1 MKKIFT
7 LIFLAL
13 TLNTFA
19 QSAEETA
26 VKKVIE
32 EEKAAADAAD
42 YKTYLS
48 HWAKVPYASFLYAG
62 GLFVGDALWKKM
74 DEVWATRKPRK
85 VNNIR
90 SEWNVRANGA
100 SAFVTFFQ
108 RQEMVENNGIVE
120 SYEERYLEKV
130 NGEWKIVNVTAW
142 GKPTK

>member
-7 LIFLAL
+7 FIFLAL
-13 TLNTFA
+13 AVSSYA
-19 QSAEETA
+19 QSTDETA
-26 VKKVIE
+26 IKKTIE

-42 YKTYLS
+42 YKTYLA
-48 HWAKVPYASFLYAG
+48 HWAKVPHASFLYAG

-74 DEVWATRKPRK
+74 DEVWANRKPRK

-90 SEWNVRANGA
+90 SEWNVRVNGA

-108 RQEMVENNGIVE
+108 RQESVENTVSD
-120 SYEERYLEKV
+120 SYEERYMEKI
-130 NGEWKIVNVTAW
+130 NGEWKIVNVTVW